1 MFRNMATS
9 LVTHE
14 RIETTLCKAK
24 EMRSIADHLI
34 TLGKRNDLHAR
45 RQALSFIRSDSVV
58 AKLFSDLAPR
68 FKERNGGYTRVLH
81 LGERMGDAA
90 PMALIEYL
98 PGEGT
103 EAQETA
109 PKKGEKKAQAK
120 KPAKADKKEKPAEKA
135 APTKAEKKAEKAK
148 KKEEKAR
155 KKDEKAKKKEAEKA
169 KKKEEKK
176 PAKKEAKK
184 KSK

>member
-14 RIETTLCKAK
+14 RIETTLHKAK
-24 EMRSIADHLI
+24 ELRSIADNLI

-45 RQALSFIRSDSVV
+45 KQAFQFIRSDSVV

-68 FKERNGGYTRVLH
+68 FKDRNGGYTRVLH
-81 LGERMGDAA
+81 LGERVGDAA

-98 PGEGT
+98 PGEGAAVT
-103 EAQETA
+103 PETA
-109 PKKGEKKAQAK
+109 PKKREKKATAK
-120 KPAKADKKEKPAEKA
+120 KPPKGLAPKEEKKEPKKTPKGLAPA
-135 APTKAEKKAEKAK
+135 KAEKKAEKAR
-148 KKEEKAR
+148 KKE
-155 KKDEKAKKKEAEKA
+155 EKA

-176 PAKKEAKK
+176 SARQPGSGKKELKK